1 MLEKEVYPGFLKND
15 TKNLIK
21 QMRAIVKL
29 GCEAKK
35 RRRVYP

>member
-21 QMRAIVKL
+21 QDASDRQARM
-29 GCEAKK
+29 
-35 RRRVYP
+35 